1 MVGPGGYLG
10 IFIPMFMHEFQTY
23 KTHPLHVKT
32 EKKKRK
38 EPLHSPLLPSLI
50 SINNRN
56 PVHRMKDQEMG
67 SDQFLPISSPK
78 LPIYSLPVKKEEP
91 PGMLTPPLQAAVSVP
106 FEWEEAPGKPRAWNR
121 GEKARSARCL
131 DLPPR
136 MSARVKISDVCSPTT
151 VLEGPYVGRSVS
163 FGNGGGKS
171 DGAKERSRF
180 GSSRWMSLKENGEVG
195 GVRGGDVEEPGGS
208 VAAGG
213 GGEKE
218 TKVKITRMTRKG
230 SFLGMSSTRSHLW
243 VSTQTHS
250 SPLCFF

>member
-1 MVGPGGYLG
+1 
-10 IFIPMFMHEFQTY
+10 
-23 KTHPLHVKT
+23 
-32 EKKKRK
+32 
-38 EPLHSPLLPSLI
+38 
-50 SINNRN
+50 
-56 PVHRMKDQEMG
+56 MKDQEMG

-171 DGAKERSRF
+171 DGAKERS
-180 GSSRWMSLKENGEVG
+180 
-195 GVRGGDVEEPGGS
+195 S

-243 VSTQTHS
+243 GFASFKIRERYDHQNHQFFSFRFLRNNVPALQS
-250 SPLCFF
+250 SVCESFKQVVPWRPKPEKMRKMKSIRSAIL